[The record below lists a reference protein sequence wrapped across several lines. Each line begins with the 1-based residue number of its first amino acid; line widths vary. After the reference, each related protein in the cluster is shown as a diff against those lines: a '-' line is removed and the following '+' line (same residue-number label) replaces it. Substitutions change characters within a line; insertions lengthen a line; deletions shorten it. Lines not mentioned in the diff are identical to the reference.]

1 MYIKK
6 QNLKFT
12 KKPNTIYKMSKRK
25 LRIAQYKR
33 NIQEFKS
40 KAKALLEQMAKT
52 KGVKE
57 FQIISDEYNSLR
69 SKIYVLERKIENLEN
84 YKHELGTGDEFGFLD
99 DITYLN

>member
-52 KGVKE
+52 KEVKE